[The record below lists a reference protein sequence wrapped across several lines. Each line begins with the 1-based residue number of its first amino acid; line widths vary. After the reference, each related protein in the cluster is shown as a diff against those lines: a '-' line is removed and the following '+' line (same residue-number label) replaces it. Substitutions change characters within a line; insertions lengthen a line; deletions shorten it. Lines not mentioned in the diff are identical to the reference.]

1 MNFSSKRSAVLI
13 GTTLAV
19 ALSGCASTQG
29 KQAVDTAKPQ
39 AAQSSAKKPVTQGEY
54 KAQIQS
60 MVAKDPMFALLAAE
74 LAAQRGDNYSA
85 VIAYTEAAKALKRAD
100 LAKRAVELSLNDND
114 PELSLDAAQTWYK
127 LAPTDPQAKRS
138 VLLLQLSTNRVDEAL
153 PAMKDYVADLRKLEE
168 QHPGIS
174 GVTPDKVTLELL
186 LRIPDKDKAYNT
198 GLKLLGDD
206 HNNDSNQ
213 SLLSQLA
220 YSTDHYPQAVA
231 HIEQAI
237 KVKPAENYYVLL
249 AQYLEKRDGNS
260 NATIALLTTQTAQH
274 PNWFAARL
282 YLARTYTQAAD
293 WPNAK
298 QVFDQLIAMQP
309 SNYALYSSQGFVLS
323 KLHDRKG
330 AEKYFQTYLK
340 KMQPDQ
346 IQNEALIY
354 LTLSGLALDDK
365 DYKNAL
371 RWIDKAPDSA
381 ENIDL
386 QLRKSLI
393 LEQSG
398 KLPQAMKVLDDYQ
411 PQDDDEGVRLLLAR
425 SQLAEKQKQPKTSEA
440 ILDKGLTT
448 YPDQP
453 DLLYERSMVAER
465 QDDLVSVEKYLRR
478 LIAVKPDSAN
488 GYNALGYTFADH
500 GVRLDEA
507 LSLIQKANSLSPNDP
522 FILDSLGWVYFK
534 MGRNS
539 EAEDALKKALS
550 IRSDEEIGT
559 HLLQVLLKS
568 GKKAEAKQLADSLNA
583 KFPASATLKDLAKQ
597 ASETTL

>member
-1 MNFSSKRSAVLI
+1 MNFSSNRSAALL
-13 GTTLAV
+13 GLAITV

-29 KQAVDTAKPQ
+29 KKPESAQ
-39 AAQSSAKKPVTQGEY
+39 PPAGQSSAKKPVTQGEY

-114 PELSLDAAQTWYK
+114 PELSLSAAQTWYT

-138 VLLLQLSTNRVDEAL
+138 VLLLQLSTNRVDEAM
-153 PAMKDYVADLRKLEE
+153 PALKDYVADLRKLEE

-206 HNNDSNQ
+206 PTNDNNQN
-213 SLLSQLA
+213 LLSQLA

-260 NATIALLTTQTAQH
+260 NAAIALLTAQTAQH
-274 PNWFAARL
+274 PKWFAARL

-298 QVFDQLIAMQP
+298 TVFDQLIQMQP
-309 SNYALYSSQGFVLS
+309 DNYALYSSQGFVLS
-323 KLHDRKG
+323 KLHDRRG

-340 KMQPDQ
+340 KMPADQ
-346 IQNEALIY
+346 IQNEPLIY

-365 DYKNAL
+365 DYKGAL
-371 RWIDKAPDSA
+371 RWIDKAPDAA

-393 LEQSG
+393 LEESG
-398 KLPQAMKVLDDYQ
+398 KMPQAMKVLNDYQ
-411 PQDDDEGVRLLLAR
+411 AQDDDEGVRIILAR

-440 ILDKGLTT
+440 ILDKGLST

-465 QDDLVSVEKYLRR
+465 QDDLVAVEKYLRR

-500 GVRLDEA
+500 GIRLDEA
-507 LSLIQKANSLSPNDP
+507 LELIQKANSLSPNDP

-534 MGRNS
+534 LGRNA
-539 EAEDALKKALS
+539 EAEETLKKALS
-550 IRSDEEIGT
+550 IRSDQEIGT
-559 HLLQVLLKS
+559 HLVQVLLKS
-568 GKKAEAKQLADSLNA
+568 GKKAEAQQLADKL
-583 KFPASATLKDLAKQ
+583 KTQFPAKPSL
-597 ASETTL
+597 

>member
-1 MNFSSKRSAVLI
+1 M
-13 GTTLAV
+13 
-19 ALSGCASTQG
+19 
-29 KQAVDTAKPQ
+29 
-39 AAQSSAKKPVTQGEY
+39 
-54 KAQIQS
+54 
-60 MVAKDPMFALLAAE
+60 
-74 LAAQRGDNYSA
+74 
-85 VIAYTEAAKALKRAD
+85 
-100 LAKRAVELSLNDND
+100 
-114 PELSLDAAQTWYK
+114 
-127 LAPTDPQAKRS
+127 
-138 VLLLQLSTNRVDEAL
+138 
-153 PAMKDYVADLRKLEE
+153 
-168 QHPGIS
+168 
-174 GVTPDKVTLELL
+174 
-186 LRIPDKDKAYNT
+186 
-198 GLKLLGDD
+198 
-206 HNNDSNQ
+206 
-213 SLLSQLA
+213 
-220 YSTDHYPQAVA
+220 
-231 HIEQAI
+231 
-237 KVKPAENYYVLL
+237 
-249 AQYLEKRDGNS
+249 
-260 NATIALLTTQTAQH
+260 
-274 PNWFAARL
+274 
-282 YLARTYTQAAD
+282 
-293 WPNAK
+293 
-298 QVFDQLIAMQP
+298 
-309 SNYALYSSQGFVLS
+309 
-323 KLHDRKG
+323 
-330 AEKYFQTYLK
+330 
-340 KMQPDQ
+340 
-346 IQNEALIY
+346 
-354 LTLSGLALDDK
+354 SGLALDDK

-398 KLPQAMKVLDDYQ
+398 KLPQAMKVLNDYQ
-411 PQDDDEGVRLLLAR
+411 PQDDDEGVRLFLAK

-478 LIAVKPDSAN
+478 LITVKPDSAN

-559 HLLQVLLKS
+559 HLLRVLLKS
-568 GKKAEAKQLADSLNA
+568 GKKAEAKQLADTLNA

>member
-39 AAQSSAKKPVTQGEY
+39 PAQSSAKKPVTQGEY

-85 VIAYTEAAKALKRAD
+85 VIAYNEAAKVLKRAD
-100 LAKRAVELSLNDND
+100 LAKRAVEISLNEND
-114 PELSLDAAQTWYK
+114 PEQSYEAAQTWYK

-206 HNNDSNQ
+206 PNNDSNQ

-260 NATIALLTTQTAQH
+260 NAAIALLKTQTAQH
-274 PNWFAARL
+274 PSWFAARL

-398 KLPQAMKVLDDYQ
+398 KLPQAMKVLNDYQ
-411 PQDDDEGVRLLLAR
+411 PQDDDEGVRLFLAK

-478 LIAVKPDSAN
+478 LITVKPDSAN

-559 HLLQVLLKS
+559 HLLRVLLKS
-568 GKKAEAKQLADSLNA
+568 GKKAEAKQLADTLNA